1 MTLNKEVKAKIQ
13 AGKIFE
19 ALTIAISEA
28 IELEVTTIYTSGDL
42 DQINPSSSESRLHT
56 RFNLLDGTV
65 DHEIDLKLIDNPVY
79 DELQRLHIEQVEQRQ
94 ASLIEKLASLAKMRN
109 IFMNSNLSS
118 DK

>member
-1 MTLNKEVKAKIQ
+1 MTFNKEVKAKIQ
-13 AGKIFE
+13 AEKILE

-28 IELEVTTIYTSGDL
+28 IEIEVTTIYTSEDL
-42 DQINPSSSESRLHT
+42 DKINPSSSESRLHT
-56 RFNLLDGTV
+56 RLNLLDGTV

-94 ASLIEKLASLAKMRN
+94 ASLIEKLTSLAKMRN
-109 IFMNSNLSS
+109 ICMNLNLSS

>member
-28 IELEVTTIYTSGDL
+28 IELEVTTIYTSEDL
-42 DQINPSSSESRLHT
+42 DQINSSSSESRLHT

-94 ASLIEKLASLAKMRN
+94 ASLIEKLASLTKMRN

-118 DK
+118 EK